1 MCSLIWVNAS
11 STETPRVLA
20 RAPVGLLDGRPR
32 GEGYLELLG
41 QDLSLSNGALLLEF
55 DDGGVGEE
63 LDDFDVLSV
72 EPAHGGAGQVVRA
85 DYGGA
90 VPAGERVHDR

>member
-1 MCSLIWVNAS
+1 MPGRVGYDVGEAQVVASGVLPHLGERLVHLGDAS

-41 QDLSLSNGALLLEF
+41 QDLSLSNGALL
-55 DDGGVGEE
+55 
-63 LDDFDVLSV
+63 
-72 EPAHGGAGQVVRA
+72 
-85 DYGGA
+85 
-90 VPAGERVHDR
+90 